1 MIIEV
6 IAAFFVA
13 YGFGILFN
21 IKGKY
26 LILAGIAGSIGWF
39 GYKLPLYLGCGDS
52 LSYFIAAVAFSI
64 FCQVC
69 AIKFH
74 TPYTILSICAL
85 IPLVP
90 GYGVYNSMYQFLTGN
105 YMKAIDYGVNTLS
118 SAGSLAL
125 GVILVSSIFRTK
137 KGLRHIL
144 KNRNK
149 LNRL

>member
-26 LILAGIAGSIGWF
+26 LLLSGIAGSIGWF
-39 GYKLPLYLGCGDS
+39 AYKLCLYFGRSENLA
-52 LSYFIAAVAFSI
+52 YFVAAVSFSI
-64 FCQVC
+64 FCQIC

-105 YMKAIDYGVNTLS
+105 YIKAIDYGVNTLS

-137 KGLRHIL
+137 KGLRHIF
-144 KNRNK
+144 KDISK
-149 LNRL
+149 

>member
-26 LILAGIAGSIGWF
+26 LFLSGIAGSIGWF
-39 GYKLPLYLGCGDS
+39 AYKLCLNLGSSDN
-52 LSYFIAAVAFSI
+52 LAYFIAALSFSI
-64 FCQVC
+64 FCQIC
-69 AIKFH
+69 AIKYH

-105 YMKAIDYGVNTLS
+105 YIKAIDYGVTTLS
-118 SAGSLAL
+118 NAGSLAL
-125 GVILVSSIFRTK
+125 GVILISSIFRTK
-137 KGLRHIL
+137 KGLRYLL
-144 KNRNK
+144 KK
-149 LNRL
+149 